1 MIKKLENHFDISDN
15 EFERQVANG
24 TLNPLLFNHE
34 SRLRL
39 AWLHIHHY
47 GLEKAIENVSDQL
60 LSYASLF
67 GLDYK
72 YNKTMT
78 RAALYTVHHFKRQS
92 RSKNFADFILEFPE
106 LKFNFKELTGFHY
119 ANDTFNSIH
128 EGYEFDYVE
137 AELALAR

>member
-1 MIKKLENHFDISDN
+1 MVKKSETHFDISDS

-24 TLNPLLFNHE
+24 TLNPSLFNHE

-47 GLEKAIENVSDQL
+47 GIEKAIENLSTQL
-60 LSYASLF
+60 LFFASTL
-67 GLDYK
+67 GINYK
-72 YNKTMT
+72 YSKTMT
-78 RAALYTVHHFKRQS
+78 RAALHTVYHFKRQS

-106 LKFNFKELTGFHY
+106 LKFNFKELTGVHY

-137 AELALAR
+137 AELALGR

>member
-1 MIKKLENHFDISDN
+1 MMKESEGHFNLSDS

-24 TLNPLLFNHE
+24 TLNPSLFNHE

-47 GLEKAIENVSDQL
+47 GIEKAIENLSGQL
-60 LSYASLF
+60 LSYASIL
-67 GLDYK
+67 GIDYK

-78 RAALYTVHHFKRQS
+78 RVALQTVYHFKRQS

-106 LKFNFKELTGFHY
+106 LKFNFKELTGLHY

-128 EGYEFDYVE
+128 ERYEFDYVE
-137 AELALAR
+137 PEFALVR

>member
-1 MIKKLENHFDISDN
+1 MKELEGHLILNDS
-15 EFERQVANG
+15 EFERQVANC
-24 TLNPLLFNHE
+24 TLNPSLFTHE

-39 AWLHIHHY
+39 AWLHIHRY
-47 GLEKAIENVSDQL
+47 GIEKAIENVSSQL
-60 LSYASLF
+60 LSYASIL
-67 GLDYK
+67 GINYT

-78 RAALYTVHHFKRQS
+78 RAALHTVYHFKRQS

-128 EGYEFDYVE
+128 ERYEFDYVE
-137 AELALAR
+137 PEFALAR